1 MIAKVQRGVT
11 LVELIV
17 TLAIVA
23 IVVMAGLPM
32 LGDFTRDS
40 RIVSRT
46 NDMVA
51 VLNFARSEAVKR
63 TEFISMCP
71 SSDQAT
77 CTGGTDWTVG
87 WIVWLD
93 ETGPGDGTVDS
104 GETIIRVGGATQA
117 MSISSGADSIT
128 YDSAGALTGA
138 GVTITLRPDGCEANE
153 QRQIDITLSGRP
165 RASQVSC

>member
-1 MIAKVQRGVT
+1 MNTKSGFTLIELMVT
-11 LVELIV
+11 LIV
-17 TLAIVA
+17 VA

-32 LGDFTRDS
+32 LGDFTRES

-51 VLNFARSEAVKR
+51 ALNFARSEAVKR
-63 TEFISMCP
+63 ADFVSMCP
-71 SSDQAT
+71 SSDQAS

-104 GETIIRVGGATQA
+104 GETLLRVGDTTQA

-128 YDSAGALTGA
+128 YDPAGTLSGS
-138 GVTITLRPDGCEANE
+138 GVTLTLRPDGCEASE
-153 QRQIDITLSGRP
+153 RRQIDINLSGRP
-165 RASQVSC
+165 RTSQMSC